1 MRKLYW
7 YITTYFKKH
16 GWVLG
21 TSVIG
26 ALVVFSFSISTIAQK
41 IEQKP
46 RRYVGLVGKYNL
58 NNLPISIQN
67 QLSAGLTKVEDD
79 NTVSPYLA
87 ERWTIEDGGKVYRFV
102 VKKNIRWQD
111 GKELKPE
118 DIEYQ
123 LPEVEIVT
131 TPNDIIFKLPDE
143 FVPFPTTVSK
153 PVFRTIQKKHL
164 LFLKRPMLIGIGSH
178 ILEDYQLDGQKVN
191 EVTLSGP
198 EEKIIYR
205 FYFTENEAILAF
217 KRGEVDELPD
227 LSSSYDVKDWPNVE
241 ISSNIHD
248 DRYLAVFFNNFHPL
262 FSKNVRQALS
272 YAITKPQ
279 GKTRAYGP
287 INPNSWAYLE
297 GGKSYDKDL
306 DRATERLLDEIPF
319 EPLNIE
325 LTTTDNFASDAE
337 DVKKEWEEFG
347 QHVYEACL
355 EEKSITDKDQCVNT
369 QIEVNIR
376 ITNFPDTNNY
386 QALLLGQEIPP
397 DPDQYSLWHS
407 EQSTNFTKYKNTRI
421 DALLEKG
428 RKTAEKNERKAIYQ
442 EFQQFLLE
450 DAPAV
455 FLRHLESYE
464 IKRQ

>member
-16 GWVLG
+16 GWVFA
-21 TSVIG
+21 TSIIG
-26 ALVVFSFSISTIAQK
+26 ALIVFSFSISSIVQR
-41 IEQKP
+41 IEPKP

-58 NNLPISIQN
+58 QNLPLSIQN
-67 QLSAGLTKVEDD
+67 QLSAGLTKIEED

-102 VKKNIRWQD
+102 IKKNIFWQD
-111 GKELKPE
+111 GKELKPT
-118 DIEYQ
+118 DISYQ
-123 LPEVEIVT
+123 LPDVEVIT
-131 TPNDIIFKLPDE
+131 TPNDIVFKLPDE
-143 FVPFPTTVSK
+143 FVPFPTTVSR
-153 PVFRTIQKKHL
+153 PVFKTVQKKHL
-164 LFLKRPMLIGIGSH
+164 LFFKRPMLIGVGSH
-178 ILEDYQLDGQKVN
+178 VLENYKQEGNKLR
-191 EVTLSGP
+191 EVTVNGP
-198 EEKIIYR
+198 EEKIVYR
-205 FYFTENEAILAF
+205 FYFTEDEAVLAF

-227 LSSSYDVKDWPNVE
+227 LSTDYGLNEWPNVE
-241 ISSNIHD
+241 ANSSIYDN
-248 DRYLAVFFNNFHPL
+248 RYLAIFFNNSHPL
-262 FSKNVRQALS
+262 FTKNVRQALS
-272 YAITKPQ
+272 YALSKPE
-279 GKTRAYGP
+279 GKDRAYGP

-297 GGKSYDKDL
+297 GGKSYKKDIE
-306 DRATERLLDEIPF
+306 RATERLLDEIPF

-325 LTTTDNFASDAE
+325 LTTTNNFNSQAE
-337 DVKKEWEEFG
+337 EIKKEWEEFG
-347 QHVYEACL
+347 KIAYQACL
-355 EEKSITDKDQCVNT
+355 DEQDISDKDQCVNN

-397 DPDQYSLWHS
+397 DPDQYYLWHS

-455 FLRHLESYE
+455 FLKHLESYE
-464 IKRQ
+464 IKRK

>member
-21 TSVIG
+21 SSVIG
-26 ALVVFSFSISTIAQK
+26 ALVIFSFSISSIVQK
-41 IEQKP
+41 IDQKP
-46 RRYVGLVGKYNL
+46 RRYVGLVGKYSL
-58 NNLPISIQN
+58 NSLPISIQN
-67 QLSAGLTKVEDD
+67 QLSAGLTKIEDD

-87 ERWTIEDGGKVYRFV
+87 KRWAIEDGGKTYRFI
-102 VKKNIRWQD
+102 VKKDVFWQD

-118 DIEYQ
+118 DIKYQ
-123 LPEVEIVT
+123 LPEVEIIT

-143 FVPFPTTVSK
+143 FVPFPTTVAK
-153 PVFRTIQKKHL
+153 PVFKTIQKKHL
-164 LFLKRPMLIGIGSH
+164 LFFKRPMLIGIGTYV
-178 ILEDYQLDGQKVN
+178 LEDYQQTGQKLK
-191 EVTLSGP
+191 EIIIAGP
-198 EEKIIYR
+198 KEKIIYR
-205 FYFTENEAILAF
+205 FYFTENEAIQAF

-227 LSSSYDVKDWPNVE
+227 LSSSFDVSDWPNVE
-241 ISSNIHD
+241 VSSNIYE
-248 DRYLAVFFNNFHPL
+248 DRYLAVFFNNSHPF
-262 FSKNVRQALS
+262 FSKNIRQALS
-272 YAITKPQ
+272 YSITKPEE
-279 GKTRAYGP
+279 KIRAYGP

-297 GGKSYDKDL
+297 GGKSYNKDL

-325 LTTTDNFASDAE
+325 LTTTHNFVTDAE
-337 DVKKEWEEFG
+337 SIKKEWEEFG
-347 QHVYEACL
+347 QHAYQACL
-355 EEKSITDKDQCVNT
+355 EEKAVTDKDKCVNT

-376 ITNFPDTNNY
+376 ITNFPDTNNF
-386 QALLLGQEIPP
+386 QILLLGQEIPP
-397 DPDQYSLWHS
+397 DPDQYYLWHS
-407 EQSTNFTKYKNTRI
+407 EQSTNFTRYKNTRI

-464 IKRQ
+464 IMRK

>member
-21 TSVIG
+21 SSVIG
-26 ALVVFSFSISTIAQK
+26 ALIIFSFSISSIVQK
-41 IEQKP
+41 IDQKP
-46 RRYVGLVGKYNL
+46 RRYVGLVGKYSL
-58 NNLPISIQN
+58 NSLPISIQN
-67 QLSAGLTKVEDD
+67 QLSAGLTKIEDD

-87 ERWTIEDGGKVYRFV
+87 KRWAIEDGGKTYRFI
-102 VKKNIRWQD
+102 VKKDVFWQD

-118 DIEYQ
+118 DIKYQ
-123 LPEVEIVT
+123 LPEVEIIT

-143 FVPFPTTVSK
+143 FVPFPTTVAK
-153 PVFRTIQKKHL
+153 PVFKTIQKKHL
-164 LFLKRPMLIGIGSH
+164 LFFKRPMLIGIGTYV
-178 ILEDYQLDGQKVN
+178 LEDYQQTGQKLK
-191 EVTLSGP
+191 EITIAGP
-198 EEKIIYR
+198 KEKIIYR
-205 FYFTENEAILAF
+205 FYFTENEAIQAF

-227 LSSSYDVKDWPNVE
+227 LSSSFDVSDWPNVE
-241 ISSNIHD
+241 VSSNIYE
-248 DRYLAVFFNNFHPL
+248 DRYLAIFFNNSHPF
-262 FSKNVRQALS
+262 FSKNIRQALS
-272 YAITKPQ
+272 YSITKPEE
-279 GKTRAYGP
+279 KIRAYGP

-297 GGKSYDKDL
+297 GGKSYNKDL

-325 LTTTDNFASDAE
+325 LTTTHNFVTDAE
-337 DVKKEWEEFG
+337 SIKKEWEEFG
-347 QHVYEACL
+347 QHTYQACL
-355 EEKSITDKDQCVNT
+355 EEKAITDKDKCVNT

-376 ITNFPDTNNY
+376 ITNFPDTNNF
-386 QALLLGQEIPP
+386 QILLLGQEIPP
-397 DPDQYSLWHS
+397 DPDQYHLWHS
-407 EQSTNFTKYKNTRI
+407 EQSTNFTRYKNTRI

-464 IKRQ
+464 IMRK

>member
-26 ALVVFSFSISTIAQK
+26 ALVIFSFSISTIAQK

-58 NNLPISIQN
+58 NNLPIFIQN

-191 EVTLSGP
+191 EVTLNGP
-198 EEKIIYR
+198 KEKIIYR

-227 LSSSYDVKDWPNVE
+227 LSSSYDVRDWPNVE
-241 ISSNIHD
+241 VSSNIHD

-297 GGKSYDKDL
+297 GGKSYNKDL
-306 DRATERLLDEIPF
+306 GRATERLLDEIPF

-325 LTTTDNFASDAE
+325 LTTTHNFASDAE
-337 DVKKEWEEFG
+337 DVKREWEEFG
-347 QHVYEACL
+347 QYVYEACL

>member
-1 MRKLYW
+1 M
-7 YITTYFKKH
+7 
-16 GWVLG
+16 LG